1 MVFELRP
8 YQHLISLA
16 LIVSF
21 FLFNFIDRDISDL
34 IFVVIFLFSITLAL
48 YNFNTDYLK
57 IDKNEYLFLR
67 TFVLFFLIILFYYFY
82 HGSDINNLDNYS
94 RFLLIIPVYFY
105 FRKVA
110 LNYKFIYYVVVLC
123 AFVSFIH
130 GLHDIYSHGY
140 YRATAASNLSITYGN
155 LNMTLFVIL
164 CVLYNYRKAYSLN
177 RYIIITGLVFS
188 LIAWYLSLTRG
199 SIIGLLF
206 CFLYFLYL
214 YRSNLSLSK
223 ILLIL
228 LIPLTIFALPNND
241 RMKILANDIN
251 IILNTPSQ
259 SQMLTKSTQ
268 ERIFYYTTSIKIISS
283 HPFDGIGLNKNKFTE
298 YLDLENNK
306 NKSKIEI
313 RSHSHNDF
321 LSLGVKVG
329 ILGIFALIYFYYS
342 CILFFRKNYG
352 LSSIINMYSD
362 LGVVVCLSQLGFMMT
377 QTQLHHH
384 QATIFFLFFVILI
397 SSQLSYLRKD
407 NLQ

>member
-57 IDKNEYLFLR
+57 TDKNEYLFLR
-67 TFVLFFLIILFYYFY
+67 SFVLFFLIILFYYFY

-130 GLHDIYSHGY
+130 GLHDIYSHDY

-223 ILLIL
+223 ILLML
-228 LIPLTIFALPNND
+228 LIPLTILALPNND

-259 SQMLTKSTQ
+259 SKMLTKSTQ

-352 LSSIINMYSD
+352 LSSITNMYSD